1 VSKPSDPQ
9 PTDAPYAYEGLDRVI
24 HEKARLGILTSLVT
38 HRDGLAFKDLKSL
51 CGLTDGNLS
60 RHLKALSEA
69 GLVDLIKGYEANRPH
84 TFCKITPQGH
94 KKFVEY
100 LGVLERVI
108 KDAAPVPNLASSS
121 PSPKPKRTRRKT
133 AAAPS

>member
-1 VSKPSDPQ
+1 MPKISEPKSPG
-9 PTDAPYAYEGLDRVI
+9 APYAYEGLDRVI

-38 HRDGLAFKDLKSL
+38 HRDGLGFKDLKSL

-69 GLVDLIKGYEANRPH
+69 GLVELIKGYEANRPH

-94 KKFVEY
+94 EKFVEY

-108 KDAAPVPNLASSS
+108 KDAAPRSAKASRARG
-121 PSPKPKRTRRKT
+121 KPGGRRKT
-133 AAAPS
+133 ANAVS